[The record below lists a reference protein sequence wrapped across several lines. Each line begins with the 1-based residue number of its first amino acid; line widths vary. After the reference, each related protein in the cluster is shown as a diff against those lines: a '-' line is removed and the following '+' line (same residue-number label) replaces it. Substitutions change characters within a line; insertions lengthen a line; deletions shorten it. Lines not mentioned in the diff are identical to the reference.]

1 MIDATVSAVSDATIP
16 AVSDAVLPVTSAG
29 VFPTMAPLSQAISA
43 AISWSELPQSTA
55 PMNLILGVSGMLMPF
70 AGPRYHPSIN
80 MLAPTLT
87 APSSSTQAGPVVA
100 SSMMPPTASFSWSSF
115 AGLVTVKLAHDN
127 HLLYM
132 EGAAFCCPPS
142 RQTRCDWC
150 SVLFQSTAAAVW
162 GTLECKF
169 AMHSRARVMQLR
181 RQLATLQKRE
191 MTMVE
196 YFNKV
201 KGLTDALSAAGKDLD
216 KEEDFIIYLLT
227 GLDNSYDALVTSVT
241 TRADPMSVNDLYSHL
256 LDYELRHDI
265 NQVQLPGS
273 GSSVH
278 NVSRGGGG
286 GYRGGCGGGQGGQ
299 GGRGGGDQRGQQ
311 GGGGGGNGK
320 PRVTCQLCNK
330 DGHNALKCRKRFDH
344 AFNQPE
350 ERSANNVSVEPAWYT
365 DSGATDHIT
374 GDLDRMTMHE
384 RYSGKEQVH
393 AANGS
398 GVGASMDSADGGSGS
413 VSPCRFDL
421 APCWSA
427 SSPSGRTP
435 DPDASMHGPSPSVAV
450 SPTPAPLA
458 SSNVTLPSNGAA
470 AAPDNAACTNTS
482 PPCPDAPSA
491 PANPMRTRLRNNI
504 HKELVRTDANPVFH
518 ARTKHIEVDF
528 HFVRERVAQKAS
540 EVRFVPSQD
549 QLADGF
555 TKPRN
560 RVVETPKN
568 RRRKRRSTATPQPAF
583 RRLLTVHK
591 AKKTGQHQ
599 RTPPTFRSTSTPTIQ
614 GHHPGIKLRPPKIRA
629 KTGDNK
635 ARVSNP
641 QERDGQQQ
649 HHDPGNG
656 QNGTCSPMAA

>member
-1 MIDATVSAVSDATIP
+1 MSIPASTATLPAMTDASVSDATIP

-43 AISWSELPQSTA
+43 TISGSELPQSTA
-55 PMNLILGVSGMLMPF
+55 PMNLIPGVSGMLMPF
-70 AGPRYHPSIN
+70 AGPRYHASVN

-127 HLLYM
+127 HLLWKAQVLPVLR
-132 EGAAFCCPPS
+132 GAHWMGLADGTEATPPQMIVGIDGVTPTVNPAYFTWLS
-142 RQTRCDWC
+142 RDQNCLSFLLSTLSPDTLRL
-150 SVLFQSTAAAVW
+150 VLFQSTAAAVW
-162 GTLECKF
+162 DTLERKF
-169 AMHSRARVMQLR
+169 ATHSRARVMQLR

-216 KEEDFIIYLLT
+216 EEDFIIYLLT

-241 TRADPMSVNDLYSHL
+241 TRTDPMSINDLYSHL

-278 NVSRGGGG
+278 NVSRGGGD
-286 GYRGGCGGGQGGQ
+286 GYRGGGGGGRGGGRGGGQGGQ
-299 GGRGGGDQRGQQ
+299 GGRGGGDQRGHQ
-311 GGGGGGNGK
+311 GGGGNSK

-330 DGHNALKCRKRFDH
+330 DGHNAFKCRKRFDH
-344 AFNQPE
+344 SFNQPE

-398 GVGASMDSADGGSGS
+398 GSCFEEGS
-413 VSPCRFDL
+413 
-421 APCWSA
+421 
-427 SSPSGRTP
+427 SSR
-435 DPDASMHGPSPSVAV
+435 
-450 SPTPAPLA
+450 
-458 SSNVTLPSNGAA
+458 
-470 AAPDNAACTNTS
+470 
-482 PPCPDAPSA
+482 
-491 PANPMRTRLRNNI
+491 
-504 HKELVRTDANPVFH
+504 
-518 ARTKHIEVDF
+518 
-528 HFVRERVAQKAS
+528 
-540 EVRFVPSQD
+540 SQ
-549 QLADGF
+549 
-555 TKPRN
+555 
-560 RVVETPKN
+560 
-568 RRRKRRSTATPQPAF
+568 
-583 RRLLTVHK
+583 
-591 AKKTGQHQ
+591 
-599 RTPPTFRSTSTPTIQ
+599 
-614 GHHPGIKLRPPKIRA
+614 
-629 KTGDNK
+629 
-635 ARVSNP
+635 
-641 QERDGQQQ
+641 
-649 HHDPGNG
+649 
-656 QNGTCSPMAA
+656 